1 MSVSITPENEI
12 KRIRI
17 KASYFFNNT
26 LLYGNMLCEYIQRTK
41 LEDFV
46 KEQLIEWVRTYLI
59 SVRSNDFRAN
69 RQPDF
74 HPNRRPSRAYV
85 RGRY

>member
-59 SVRSNDFRAN
+59 SIRSNDFFEQIDNLIFTLTEDPRACACA
-69 RQPDF
+69 R
-74 HPNRRPSRAYV
+74 
-85 RGRY
+85 